1 MRNHLAQRTVSVIAL
16 FCFCLLASVALGAEK
31 ALLTV
36 GQSGAY
42 LYSQQDEES
51 TPTAKLVSGE
61 TLLQLAEAVGQQTW
75 YMVRTQQGLIGWVRR
90 ADVVTT
96 AEVQEAFKEQVPP
109 AASSTWSVRTNN
121 GRGFEGTWSIDAT
134 SSDSA
139 VSGTWTLSDPAG
151 QAPLR
156 GIWSAEKFS
165 TGWRGVW
172 RAQIDGKGG
181 EYGGTWTADF
191 AAPIDGRLTKLF
203 EAAAKDV
210 VRGVWTAG
218 PHSGSWALRAAKPS
232 VREDSFP
239 YPTTP
244 VFP

>member
-1 MRNHLAQRTVSVIAL
+1 MRNDLAPRTVSFVVSI
-16 FCFCLLASVALGAEK
+16 CFLLLAAASLGAEK

-51 TPTAKLVSGE
+51 TPTAKLAAGE
-61 TLLQLAEAVGQQTW
+61 TLLPLAEAVGQQTW
-75 YMVRTQQGLIGWVRR
+75 YMVRTQQGLIGWVRH

-109 AASSTWSVRTNN
+109 AASSTWSVRTST
-121 GRGFEGTWSIDAT
+121 GRAFEGTWTIDPG

-139 VSGTWTLSDPAG
+139 VSGTWTLSGPAG
-151 QAPLR
+151 QAHLR
-156 GIWSAEKFS
+156 GIWSAEKFT

-191 AAPIDGRLTKLF
+191 AAPIDGRLAKLF
-203 EAAAKDV
+203 EAAAKDT

-218 PHSGSWALRAAKPS
+218 PHSGSWAVRAATPS
-232 VREDSFP
+232 LREDSFP
-239 YPTTP
+239 YPGTP